1 VSKLNISKTEFLCLD
16 SYEAEKASSI
26 FSKQKDDTL
35 FVSEIVKIIGSEA
48 VIRLNDGSHH
58 SILLKDEENAFK
70 LSVFF
75 RNLKETNGNI
85 SETIFNDDRV
95 TILWNNH

>member
-1 VSKLNISKTEFLCLD
+1 MNISKIEFLCLD

-48 VIRLNDGSHH
+48 VVRLNDGSHH

-85 SETIFNDDRV
+85 SETLFNDDRV
-95 TILWNNH
+95 TILWNNN

>member
-1 VSKLNISKTEFLCLD
+1 VSKLNINKSEFLCLD

-48 VIRLNDGSHH
+48 VVRLNDGSHH
-58 SILLKDEENAFK
+58 SILLKDEENAFH

-75 RNLKETNGNI
+75 MNLKETKGKI
-85 SETIFNDDRV
+85 SETVFNDDRV
-95 TILWNNH
+95 TILWNHH

>member
-1 VSKLNISKTEFLCLD
+1 MDT
-16 SYEAEKASSI
+16 YEAEKISGI

-35 FVSEIVKIIGSEA
+35 FISELVKIIGSE
-48 VIRLNDGSHH
+48 VVVRLNDGSHH
-58 SILLKDEENAFK
+58 SILLKDEENAFQ

-95 TILWNNH
+95 IILWDNH